1 MSVTRRG
8 DSLGMSVL
16 WLWLCVSSCSH
27 PKRCGSVCMF
37 LGAGMADLRPLVE
50 AAARAQGL
58 GVMLP
63 LAIPLFSGRGT
74 KRIGTWHVEAGF
86 ESPA

>member
-1 MSVTRRG
+1 
-8 DSLGMSVL
+8 
-16 WLWLCVSSCSH
+16 
-27 PKRCGSVCMF
+27 MF